1 MLSGKEKNDLRGRA
15 HGMRPVVTVGA
26 GGAGPGVLAELEA
39 ALQAHQLVKV
49 KLPSSDRY
57 ERAALADHLCTA
69 SGAELVQ
76 TMGRMAVLYRAR
88 QDDP

>member
-1 MLSGKEKNDLRGRA
+1 MLSGKHKNELRGRA
-15 HGMRPVVTVGA
+15 HALRPVVTVGS
-26 GGAGPGVLAELEA
+26 GGAGPGVLAELDA

-57 ERAALADHLCTA
+57 ERAALADHLCIA

-76 TMGRMAVLYRAR
+76 AMGRMAVLYRAR
-88 QDDP
+88 QDHP